1 MTNDHF
7 ELNKVMYKGLE
18 LSYASKL
25 ITEMTEDVIDY
36 LNDNKDDV
44 LPFDSIFGNKNRI
57 VIPLVFDELASKVLT
72 ALKGVKGFAGID
84 YDTGEVIRDIQLDP
98 KYGGGKKQQRMKI
111 GKAVQ
116 SLNISDDQ
124 KKTYLDW
131 LARYAGEM
139 SKIKSYIEGHNYSII
154 LSRAPVDIVRM
165 SDHRN
170 INSCH
175 ERGGSYFRCAIQ
187 EALTGGAI
195 AYLIHKDSLDNI
207 SEEELQNDD
216 LFKDSDRG
224 IRGVEP
230 PLARLRIRRIEN
242 QDNGM
247 EYAFPEL
254 KIYGDK
260 SIPGFYG
267 SVRDFIQSKQNLDF
281 EKLQAE
287 FISGSPYIR
296 GGSYEDNDGTDIIR
310 AYFEVGR
317 EPQLPYMYVSGK
329 DESSERDIQDSLLD
343 DGNFEDELQNQ
354 SYRITRMDNG
364 TVSYDYNDEERNNHY
379 ATVWGTQRY
388 DLSGMDID
396 ESFEVELDSYDI
408 QNIGYGRFGE
418 SWKLFISELNNI
430 LNNAKLALSINRIDA
445 TDDTLTLM
453 FEPDDGDVIY
463 NGDSY
468 VSFVQEMID
477 CDNSNHEITNAIKN
491 ALITTGFVQS
501 GSHSIYSRYKEFI
514 NDIEDY
520 SDRYSYVSIDM
531 DGNDLDISTSITEIL
546 SPNSDD
552 VSYEDAKKLMNYNVS
567 FIDISTVSK
576 RILKNLMYHAFD
588 PQADH
593 PNTQLDLPLNES
605 VNSDSLNFK
614 MSSKA
619 TIDYNG
625 VVNYYIHFI
634 TPNTI
639 ENISFELADFIDD
652 MWLHM
657 CNCMKLYIIRTWMN
671 MLQFKPEFASVYY
684 PNNYKQL
691 EKIYLKYLN

>member
-1 MTNDHF
+1 
-7 ELNKVMYKGLE
+7 MYKGLE

-25 ITEMTEDVIDY
+25 ITEMTEEVVDY
-36 LNDNKDDV
+36 LNDNKNDV
-44 LPFDSIFGNKNRI
+44 LPFDSIFGDKNRL
-57 VIPLVFDELASKVLT
+57 VIPLVFDEVASKVLT
-72 ALKGVKGFAGID
+72 ALKNVKGFAGID

-111 GKAVQ
+111 GRAVQ

-124 KKTYLDW
+124 KKVYLDW

-139 SKIKSYIEGHNYSII
+139 SKVKSYIEGHNYSIV
-154 LSRAPVDIVRM
+154 LSRAPIDIVRM

-170 INSCH
+170 IDSCH
-175 ERGGSYFRCAIQ
+175 SRGGSYFRCAIQ

-207 SEEELQNDD
+207 SEEELQNAD

-230 PLARLRIRRIEN
+230 PLARLRIRKIEN
-242 QDNGM
+242 NDNGM

-254 KIYGDK
+254 RVYGDK
-260 SIPGFYG
+260 TIPGFYG

-281 EKLQAE
+281 EKLQTELKNGAH
-287 FISGSPYIR
+287 SVR
-296 GGSYEDNDGTDIIR
+296 GGSYEDNEAMDIIR

-317 EPQLPYMYVSGK
+317 EAKIPYVFVSSS
-329 DESSERDIQDSLLD
+329 DESSEQDIETSFLD
-343 DGNFEDELQNQ
+343 DGDFENELQNQ
-354 SYRITRMDNG
+354 RYRIDRMDNG

-396 ESFEVELDSYDI
+396 ESFDVELDSYDI
-408 QNIGYGRFGE
+408 QNAEVGKFGE
-418 SWKLFISELNNI
+418 SWKLFIYELKTI
-430 LNNAKLALSINRIDA
+430 LDNAKLALTINSIA
-445 TDDTLTLM
+445 GSEEMLTLM
-453 FEPDDGDVIY
+453 FETDDGDIVY
-463 NGDSY
+463 NADSY

-477 CDNSNHEITNAIKN
+477 CDNSNHEMTQAIKN
-491 ALITTGFVQS
+491 ALVTSGFVQS

-514 NDIEDY
+514 NDIANY
-520 SDRYSYVSIDM
+520 SDRYTYVSVDM
-531 DGNDLDISTSITEIL
+531 DGNDLDISTSVTEIL
-546 SPNSDD
+546 IPNSGD
-552 VSYEDAKKLMNYNVS
+552 VNYEDAKKLMNYNVS
-567 FIDISTVSK
+567 FIDISTASK
-576 RILKNLMYHAFD
+576 RILKNLMSHAFD

-605 VNSDSLNFK
+605 VDSGSLNFK
-614 MSSKA
+614 MSAKA
-619 TIDYNG
+619 PVDYNG
-625 VVNYYIHFI
+625 AVTFYIHFI

-657 CNCMKLYIIRTWMN
+657 CNCMKLYIVRTWMN
-671 MLQFKPEFASVYY
+671 MSQFRPEFASVYY
-684 PNNYKQL
+684 PKNYKQL
-691 EKIYLKYLN
+691 EKIYSKYLN